1 MKEIKMEKYSKI
13 NKEKRTK
20 RQRNNKE
27 RNEKKII
34 DLVFG
39 IDI

>member
-1 MKEIKMEKYSKI
+1 MEKYTKI

-20 RQRNNKE
+20 RQRKNKE

>member
-1 MKEIKMEKYSKI
+1 LKEIKREKYTKI

-20 RQRNNKE
+20 RPRKNKE